1 MNLMAEQDRGALTS
15 SPRTQLRDLV
25 RERKDAAG
33 LSYERLAARCVDPES
48 GQQVI
53 KSSWLHRLLTGL
65 PVQPPDLVML
75 RGLAVGV
82 DVPLRRVQDA
92 AAAEF
97 LGIDVVWS
105 ASGEARA
112 LVERADKLTPTQ
124 REQVMRLL
132 DAFTDP
138 Q

>member
-1 MNLMAEQDRGALTS
+1 MAEQDRGALDPA
-15 SPRTQLRDLV
+15 PRAQLRDLV
-25 RERKDAAG
+25 RERKEAAG

-53 KSSWLHRLLTGL
+53 KSSWLHRLVTGL
-65 PVQPPDLVML
+65 PVQSPDFAML

-82 DVPLRRVQDA
+82 DVPLYRVQDA

-124 REQVMRLL
+124 REQLNRLL
-132 DAFTDP
+132 DTLTEP

>member
-1 MNLMAEQDRGALTS
+1 MAERDRDTTDPV
-15 SPRTQLRDLV
+15 PRTQLRDLV
-25 RERKDAAG
+25 RERKEAAG
-33 LSYERLAARCVDPES
+33 LSYERLAARCIDPET
-48 GQQVI
+48 GEQAI
-53 KSSWLHRLLTGL
+53 KGSWLHRLVTNL
-65 PVQPPDLVML
+65 PVQQPSFKML
-75 RGLAVGV
+75 RALAVGV
-82 DVPLRRVQDA
+82 DVPLHRLQDA

-132 DAFTDP
+132 DAFTEP